1 MLDLASTKGLLDW
14 AQAGAFDFSRLCRQ
28 HWHGGAG
35 GSSLNPFQASEKCF
49 VLETHGCTS
58 SVPTWHTSNCLWLLN
73 LAWWGIKR
81 NRSCFAGW
89 RMATLSWRA
98 ICFEVLPAILKKRL
112 GTPVAGF
119 CGAAT
124 SLFVLDCL
132 CFMEAI
138 FGFNFWE
145 TASICHWGE
154 AKNCFIFDI
163 NFWLRVWS
171 PSLLFFA
178 HVAGNSH
185 LAWGR
190 SGRLGAE
197 WVVTALVRF

>member
-1 MLDLASTKGLLDW
+1 MKNGNFKLAGHTLRGSASDSKKD
-14 AQAGAFDFSRLCRQ
+14 AGHTLWEAFL
-28 HWHGGAG
+28 
-35 GSSLNPFQASEKCF
+35 
-49 VLETHGCTS
+49 
-58 SVPTWHTSNCLWLLN
+58 
-73 LAWWGIKR
+73 
-81 NRSCFAGW
+81 
-89 RMATLSWRA
+89 
-98 ICFEVLPAILKKRL
+98 
-112 GTPVAGF
+112 
-119 CGAAT
+119 GAAT

-145 TASICHWGE
+145 TASTCHWGE

-190 SGRLGAE
+190 SGRIGAE

>member
-1 MLDLASTKGLLDW
+1 MYLLSANMTYKQLSMTVEFSLMGHKKKQVLFCWLKNGNFKLAGHTLRSSASDSKKD
-14 AQAGAFDFSRLCRQ
+14 AGHTLWEAFL
-28 HWHGGAG
+28 
-35 GSSLNPFQASEKCF
+35 
-49 VLETHGCTS
+49 
-58 SVPTWHTSNCLWLLN
+58 
-73 LAWWGIKR
+73 
-81 NRSCFAGW
+81 
-89 RMATLSWRA
+89 
-98 ICFEVLPAILKKRL
+98 
-112 GTPVAGF
+112 
-119 CGAAT
+119 GAAT

-145 TASICHWGE
+145 TASTCHWGE

-190 SGRLGAE
+190 SGRIGAE